1 MNRNL
6 SFRIS
11 ADPLPQYFNSDDIDL
26 DQFEAICRQTVN
38 LDASPFAD
46 AVQQNI
52 VIYSGD
58 KLREAIS
65 DAATE
70 AELKAELSRCL
81 KDGPGIFVIQGAYP
95 DTAVVDEMTAVF
107 KKIIAK
113 EKALIFLV
121 NQGRGAVSVE

>member
-1 MNRNL
+1 MNRNIP
-6 SFRIS
+6 SRIS
-11 ADPLPQYFNSDDIDL
+11 RDPLPQYFNSDDIDL

-38 LDASPFAD
+38 LDAFPFAD

-81 KDGPGIFVIQGAYP
+81 KDGQ
-95 DTAVVDEMTAVF
+95 
-107 KKIIAK
+107 
-113 EKALIFLV
+113 
-121 NQGRGAVSVE
+121 